1 MLDESIG
8 NHWHVPDNFPGIEP
22 GVLHIWRSIYDPFTA
37 TKENFLSQEEQAR
50 HDRFHFAQDRL
61 RFRFSHGLLR
71 RLLASYLNQQP
82 YEIQFC
88 YTQYGKP
95 YLETSENQAG
105 VEFNMSHS
113 GDVILV
119 GITRSIPVG
128 VDVEKI
134 EPLPDMDQI
143 AARFFAKGEQID
155 LFSLSGPKK
164 ITAYYQCWTRKEAVI
179 KASGEGL
186 SMPLDSFRVSLLPEE
201 PVRVIKSS
209 DDKPWTLFDLTPAG
223 GYAAAAAAPVSNL
236 RVCYFSAREI

>member
-1 MLDESIG
+1 MHDESIG
-8 NHWHVPDNFPGIEP
+8 NQWHVPDYFPGIEP
-22 GVLHIWRSIYDPFTA
+22 GVLHIWRSIYDPSAA
-37 TKENFLSQEEQAR
+37 TKENFLSQEEKAR
-50 HDRFHFAQDRL
+50 HDRFHFERDRR

-71 RLLASYLNQQP
+71 RLLAGYLNQQP
-82 YEIQFC
+82 HEIKFC

-95 YLETSENQAG
+95 YIETSENQSG

-113 GDVILV
+113 GDLVLV
-119 GITRSIPVG
+119 GITRSIPIG

-134 EPLPDMDQI
+134 EPLPDMDQV
-143 AARFFAKGEQID
+143 AGRFFAKGEQKD
-155 LFSLSGPKK
+155 LFSLSGSKK

-201 PVRVIKSS
+201 PVRVINSS
-209 DDKPWTLFDLTPAG
+209 DEKPWTLFDLTPAG

-236 RVCYFSAREI
+236 QVCCFSAREI